1 MIREIIRPKDTN
13 LTINIPEE
21 YVGKR
26 VEYIIFP
33 LENDEKDKDNNIK
46 SISSLK
52 GALQQY
58 ADPSRIE
65 LEDQAWKLH
74 IQKKYKIND

>member
-1 MIREIIRPKDTN
+1 MIREIVKPEDTN
-13 LTINIPEE
+13 LTINIPED
-21 YVGKR
+21 YVGKK

-33 LENDEKDKDNNIK
+33 LENDAKDEDNNIK

-58 ADPSRIE
+58 ADPSKVE

-74 IQKKYKIND
+74 IQKKYNING